1 VNGLTNE
8 SESALPLD
16 NSFWEHV
23 SHLNFTIGIP
33 VSETKTM
40 DILTVLED
48 IYRVIDRNP
57 EEAQRLIV
65 MVAAILVAAKD
76 GQADEIWEEL
86 VVSESMTELDESLK
100 EILNEKN

>member
-1 VNGLTNE
+1 MNGLTNE

-16 NSFWEHV
+16 DSFWEHV

-48 IYRVIDRNP
+48 IYHVIDRSP

-76 GQADEIWEEL
+76 GQADDMWEEL
-86 VVSESMTELDESLK
+86 VVNESMIDIDSSLK
-100 EILNEKN
+100 EILDETN